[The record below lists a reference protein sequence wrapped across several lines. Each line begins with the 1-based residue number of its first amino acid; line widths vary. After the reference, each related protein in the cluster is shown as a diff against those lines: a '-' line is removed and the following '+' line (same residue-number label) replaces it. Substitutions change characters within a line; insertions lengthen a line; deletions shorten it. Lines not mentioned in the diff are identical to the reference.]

1 MRPASTRHVQTH
13 TASFA
18 SEESLRST
26 LDALR
31 EGALILGF
39 DWRLL
44 YLNNAL
50 AAQGRKSRPE
60 LLGGTL
66 PALFPGIEQMPLFAA
81 LQTCMTQR
89 LADRLESEIRYA
101 DGSAAWF
108 DFQIQPVP
116 EGLFILSDDITE
128 RRRAES
134 LRQALLEIMQGLAVT
149 DDLKDFLAQVHHAV
163 ARMMYAEN
171 FFVTLH
177 NAETGLF
184 EEVYSVDQYDPPAAP
199 SRLEKSVSAYV
210 FRSGQPLLLTQARFD
225 ELVAQG
231 DVALVGTN
239 SPSWLGVPLKTSKG
253 TIGVMVV
260 QDYER
265 EQRYSEDHVELLAS
279 MASQV
284 ALAVQRRQAEA
295 QVQRQLERL
304 AALRVIDVA
313 ITGSLDLQM
322 TLRVFLEKLEE
333 QLGAD
338 AADVLLLDARDRT
351 LAYVA
356 GRGFWSAEFQE
367 SRVRLGEGRA
377 GRAALERRIVVESN
391 PQPAHPPSRRTDLL
405 RADRFVSYFG
415 VPLIVRGQV
424 LGVLELFHRSPLQP
438 TAEWLA
444 FLEALAGQAAIA
456 IENAALYADLQH
468 SNAELSLAYDET
480 IAGWSAALD
489 LRDKETEG
497 HSQRVAELTL
507 RLARAAGMSADAQVH
522 VRRGALLHD
531 IGKMGIPDRILLKP
545 DALTPEE
552 WAIMHQHPTF
562 AYQLLSPIAHL
573 RPALEI
579 PYCHHE
585 KWDGSGYPRG
595 LKGTE
600 IPLAA
605 RLFAV
610 ADVWD
615 ALCSNR
621 PYRPALKAG
630 YVREY
635 VRSQAGA
642 HFDPDAV
649 ALFLNLDPPPGAD

>member
-1 MRPASTRHVQTH
+1 MQSKTPLLS
-13 TASFA
+13 
-18 SEESLRST
+18 SEERLRTT

-31 EGALILGF
+31 DGALIIGF
-39 DWRLL
+39 DWRYL
-44 YLNNAL
+44 YANEAA
-50 AAQGRKSRPE
+50 AAQSRKPRHE
-60 LLGGTL
+60 LLGATL
-66 PALFPGIEQMPLFAA
+66 QTLFPGIEQTPLFAV

-89 LADRLESEIRYA
+89 VAQRLENEFRFP
-101 DGSAAWF
+101 DGSSGWF
-108 DFQIQPVP
+108 DLSIQPVP
-116 EGLFILSDDITE
+116 EGLFILSEDNTE
-128 RRRAES
+128 RRRSEG

-149 DDLKDFLAQVHHAV
+149 DDLKAFLALVHQAV
-163 ARMMYAEN
+163 AKMMYAEN

-177 NAETGLF
+177 DPDSGLF
-184 EEVYSVDQYDPPAAP
+184 EEVYSVDQFDPPAAP

-210 FRSGQPLLLTQARFD
+210 FHTGQPLLLTQQRFD
-225 ELVAQG
+225 ELVARG

-253 TIGVMVV
+253 TLGVMVV
-260 QDYER
+260 QDYQR
-265 EQRYSEDHVELLAS
+265 EQRYSEGHVELLAS

-304 AALRVIDVA
+304 AALRAIDSA
-313 ITGSLDLQM
+313 ITGNLDLQV
-322 TLRVFLEKLEE
+322 TLRVLLEQLEE
-333 QLGAD
+333 QLGTH
-338 AADVLLLDARDRT
+338 AADVLLLDARSRALT
-351 LAYVA
+351 YVA
-356 GRGFWSAEFQE
+356 GRGFWSTDFQNT
-367 SRVRLGEGRA
+367 RVQLGEGRA
-377 GRAALERRIVVESN
+377 GRAALERRIVVETN
-391 PQPAHPPSRRTDLL
+391 PQAAHPPSRRTDLL
-405 RADRFVSYFG
+405 GQDRFVSYFG
-415 VPLIVRGQV
+415 VPLIARGQV
-424 LGVLELFHRSPLQP
+424 LGVLELFHRAPLRP
-438 TAEWLA
+438 TAEWLG

-456 IENAALYADLQH
+456 IENAALYADLQQ
-468 SNAELSLAYDET
+468 SNAELSQAYDET

-497 HSQRVAELTL
+497 HSQRVAEVTL
-507 RLARAAGMSADAQVH
+507 RLARAAGMDADALVH

-545 DALTPEE
+545 DPLTPDE
-552 WAIMHQHPTF
+552 WAIMQQHPTF

-573 RPALEI
+573 RPALDI

-585 KWDGSGYPRG
+585 KWDGTGYPRG
-595 LKGTE
+595 LTGTD

-621 PYRPALKAG
+621 PYRPALKTN

-635 VRSQAGA
+635 IRSQSGA

-649 ALFLNLDPPPGAD
+649 SLFFELGWPPGS